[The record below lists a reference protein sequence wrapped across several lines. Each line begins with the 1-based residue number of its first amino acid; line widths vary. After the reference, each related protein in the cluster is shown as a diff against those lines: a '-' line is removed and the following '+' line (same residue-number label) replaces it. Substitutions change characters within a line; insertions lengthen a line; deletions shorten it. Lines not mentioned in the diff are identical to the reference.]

1 MFSIVQNSQLKRIN
15 GIISDD
21 LKKQLETQNQN
32 NQRANINPS
41 DYVFDH
47 EMVIKEEI
55 KEESAETVIKKEIKE
70 EKAE

>member
-1 MFSIVQNSQLKRIN
+1 M
-15 GIISDD
+15 
-21 LKKQLETQNQN
+21 KKQLETQNQN